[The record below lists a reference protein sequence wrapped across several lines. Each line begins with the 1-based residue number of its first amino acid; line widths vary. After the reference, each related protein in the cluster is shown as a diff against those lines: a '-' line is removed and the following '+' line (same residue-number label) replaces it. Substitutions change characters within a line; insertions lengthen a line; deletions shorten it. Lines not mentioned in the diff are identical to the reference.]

1 MMKKIAM
8 MMAVA
13 LAGVASAITVSW
25 AEAPVASGSYG
36 TKADLGEA
44 YQSTKDSSTIY
55 SVSASGG
62 LPGDETAIRTLFC
75 IYNGATSQG
84 VGVALSGAGHL
95 ILAAG
100 TGDYNNDRTHW
111 INNVFNATKNE
122 NYVSTGT
129 GYVTAPYS
137 DLTYSLTI
145 ERDADG
151 IATIN
156 LYNSADGSGDAILS
170 LTAVDFGDVVF
181 NKVGI
186 GRDPAV
192 FIWNGSDA
200 TFGALTSA
208 TVKAGTVETPPVPE
222 PTALA
227 LLALG
232 VAGLALK
239 RKVA

>member
-13 LAGVASAITVSW
+13 LAGVASAVTVSW

-36 TKADLGEA
+36 TKADLSA
-44 YQSTKDSSTIY
+44 DYQSTKDSSTIY
-55 SVSASGG
+55 SVSAEGG
-62 LPGDETAIRTLFC
+62 LPGNTTAIRTLFC

-100 TGDYNNDRTHW
+100 TGDHNNDRTHW
-111 INNVFNATKNE
+111 IDDVFVDTNE

-129 GYVTAPYS
+129 GYVTESYK

-151 IATIN
+151 VATIK

-192 FIWNGSDA
+192 FIENGSDA